1 MSVINQQIKS
11 QLAKLLATEDLMV
24 EHRRVETAQF
34 NVQTRVLTLPMW
46 EKASND
52 VYDLLVAHEVGHA
65 LYTPNEDWREK
76 VNIPGQFV
84 NIVEDVRIEK
94 LIKRRYAGLPKTFFR
109 GYKELSD
116 DDFFG
121 IVDEDVNAMNL
132 ADRVNIFFKIG
143 LFVNVQFTDE
153 EQEIVD
159 LIGKSETFDEALH
172 AAKVLY
178 EYCAKDKQQEE
189 VPAQSDEQTSGS
201 AGSGEKSE
209 NADNQQSDT
218 EEDGE
223 SDGDPKSGESD
234 DQTGSMNNQP
244 QPSNEGGDHN
254 TKVKTDDILQEK
266 LRDLVDQNGSN
277 PVYLQTP
284 QVNLDSVVVSNKEYH
299 QFVFSDYIG
308 LQSSE
313 DVFSDWDRDYRA
325 FKKEAQKEVNYLV
338 KEFECRKSADAY
350 ARASVS
356 KTGVLNTRALHTY
369 KYNEDLFKKVT
380 TFPDGKNHGLVFVM
394 DWSGSMEDYLMDT
407 VKQLF
412 TLIWF
417 CKKVAI
423 PFDVYLFTNCYARV
437 TYDHYGRA
445 SFPKTHHGMKLH
457 ELYVSDSFS
466 LMNALTNGVSASV
479 LETQMKNF
487 WRVATATTRR
497 YSYGV
502 TGLPAR
508 IDLSGTPLSE
518 SIIALHQIIPD
529 FQKRNKVQKVQTV
542 ILTDGDGA
550 SIQYIDERNYSKDD
564 SDDKDKLFRR
574 TLAYAAY
581 GTEICLRNRRSGKV
595 YKMTDHV
602 DISKYLIQELRD
614 CFPQVNIIGIRILS
628 NRELNKFIR
637 EGVAYG
643 DLHECDKLCKEF
655 KKQHSVA
662 MKTNY
667 YHRYFGISS
676 NHVNVSDD
684 FEVQEGATKAQIK
697 SSFMKSLRSKKMNKK
712 ILSEFIE
719 LVA

>member
-1 MSVINQQIKS
+1 
-11 QLAKLLATEDLMV
+11 MV

-34 NVQTRVLTLPMW
+34 NVHTRVLTLPMW
-46 EKASND
+46 ERASND

-65 LYTPNEDWREK
+65 LYTPDEDWRDK

-121 IVDEDVNAMNL
+121 IADEDVNAMNL
-132 ADRVNIFFKIG
+132 ADRVNLFFKVG
-143 LFVNVQFTDE
+143 NFVSVEFTDE

-159 LIGKSETFDEALH
+159 LIGNSETFDEALH

-178 EYCAKDKQQEE
+178 DYCAKDKQQEE
-189 VPAQSDEQTSGS
+189 VPAQSDEQPSGS

-209 NADNQQSDT
+209 NVDNQQSDT

-223 SDGDPKSGESD
+223 SDGDSKSGESE

-254 TKVKTDDILQEK
+254 TEVKTDDVLQEK
-266 LRDLVDQNGSN
+266 LRDLVDRNGSN
-277 PVYLQTP
+277 PIYLETP
-284 QVNLDSVVVSNKEYH
+284 VVDLDSVVVKNKDYHECVRTEY
-299 QFVFSDYIG
+299 IE
-308 LQSSE
+308 LQSGES
-313 DVFSDWDRDYRA
+313 VFLDWDNDYRN

-350 ARASVS
+350 ARATVS

-380 TFPDGKNHGLVFVM
+380 TFPDGKNHGLVFIL
-394 DWSGSMEDYLMDT
+394 DWSGSMDLYLMDT

-437 TYDHYGRA
+437 TYDQYGRA
-445 SFPKTHHGMKLH
+445 IFPSKHQGMKMH
-457 ELYVSDSFS
+457 NLYVNDSFS
-466 LMNALTNGVSASV
+466 LLNALTSGVSASV

-487 WRVATATTRR
+487 WRVATATSRR

-508 IDLSGTPLSE
+508 LDLSGTPLSE

-542 ILTDGDGA
+542 ILTDGDGG
-550 SIQYIDERNYSKDD
+550 SIQYCEERPDCEGGVPKMV
-564 SDDKDKLFRR
+564 KR
-574 TLAYAAY
+574 TLAYASY
-581 GTEICLRNRRSGKV
+581 GTEICLRNRKSGKV
-595 YKMTDHV
+595 YKMTDCI
-602 DISKYLIQELRD
+602 DISKYLIEELRD

-637 EGVAYG
+637 EGIGYG
-643 DLHECDKLCKEF
+643 NLDVCGKLCKEF
-655 KKQHSVA
+655 KKEHSVS

-676 NHVNVSDD
+676 NHINVNDD
-684 FEVQEGATKAQIK
+684 FAVQEGATKAQIK
-697 SSFMKSLRSKKMNKK
+697 NSFMKSLRCKKMNKK

>member
-1 MSVINQQIKS
+1 MSAINQQIKS
-11 QLAKLLATEDLMV
+11 QLAKLLATEDLVV

-46 EKASND
+46 ERASND

-84 NIVEDVRIEK
+84 NVVEDVRIEK

-121 IVDEDVNAMNL
+121 IADEDISAMNL
-132 ADRVNIFFKIG
+132 ADRVNIFYKIG
-143 LFVNVQFTDE
+143 LFVDVKFTAE

-159 LIGKSETFDEALH
+159 LIGNTETFDDALH

-178 EYCAKDKQQEE
+178 DYCAKDKQQEE
-189 VPAQSDEQTSGS
+189 VPNQSDDQPSGS

-209 NADNQQSDT
+209 DGENQQSES

-223 SDGDPKSGESD
+223 SDGDAQQGESD
-234 DQTGSMNNQP
+234 DQSGASNN
-244 QPSNEGGDHN
+244 QPSNEGGERSD
-254 TKVKTDDILQEK
+254 TKVKTDEVLQQK

-277 PVYLQTP
+277 PIYLQSP
-284 QVNLDSVVVSNKEYH
+284 QINIDSVVVNNKEYH
-299 QFVFSDYIG
+299 EFVSSDYIG
-308 LQSSE
+308 VQSSE
-313 DVFSDWDRDYRA
+313 DVFCDWDRDYRN

-423 PFDVYLFTNCYARV
+423 PFDVYLFTSSYARV
-437 TYDHYGRA
+437 TYDQYGKA
-445 SFPKTHHGMKLH
+445 VFPKKHHSMKLH
-457 ELYVSDSFS
+457 ELYVGESFS
-466 LMNALTNGVSASV
+466 LINVLTNGVSARV

-487 WRVATATTRR
+487 WRIATATTRR
-497 YSYGV
+497 YAYGV
-502 TGLPAR
+502 IGLSPR
-508 IDLSGTPLSE
+508 LDLSGTPLSE
-518 SIIALHQIIPD
+518 SIISLHQIIPD
-529 FQKRNKVQKVQTV
+529 FQKRNKVQKVQTI
-542 ILTDGDGA
+542 ILTDGEGA
-550 SIQYIDERNYSKDD
+550 SMQYTEERTLSDD
-564 SDDKDKLFRR
+564 SDQDPLFRR
-574 TLAYAAY
+574 TLAYASY
-581 GTEICLRNRRSGKV
+581 GTEVCLRNRKSGKV
-595 YKMTDHV
+595 YKMTDHI
-602 DISKYLIQELRD
+602 DISKYLIEELRD

-628 NRELNKFIR
+628 NRELNKFVR
-637 EGVAYG
+637 EGVGYG
-643 DLHECDKLCKEF
+643 DLSKYEKITKEF
-655 KKQHSVA
+655 KKEHSVS
-662 MKTNY
+662 METNY
-667 YHRYFGISS
+667 YHRYFGISA
-676 NHVNVSDD
+676 NHVNVNAD
-684 FEVQEGATKAQIK
+684 FDVQEGATKAQIK